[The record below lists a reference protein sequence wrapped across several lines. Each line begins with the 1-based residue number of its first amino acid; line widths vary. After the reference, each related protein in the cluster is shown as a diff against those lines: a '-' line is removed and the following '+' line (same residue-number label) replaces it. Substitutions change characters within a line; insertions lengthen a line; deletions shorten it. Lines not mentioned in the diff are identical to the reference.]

1 MEETAEIE
9 ATRVEPAAEVSPEAE
24 PGAVYDLHIKV
35 PEEMR
40 PILFNATQLAYQ
52 LGDIPKPALV
62 YLMNLFIGWGL
73 HIQKEKWL
81 VRMGY
86 R

>member
-1 MEETAEIE
+1 MEE
-9 ATRVEPAAEVSPEAE
+9 AAEVEATEVEPSTGVSQESE

-40 PILFNATQLAYQ
+40 TVLQKATELAYRS
-52 LGDIPKPALV
+52 GYIPKPALV
-62 YLMNLFIGWGL
+62 NLMNLFIGWGL
-73 HIQKEKWL
+73 HIQKQKWL
-81 VRMGY
+81 IKMGY

>member
-1 MEETAEIE
+1 MEETVEMG
-9 ATRVEPAAEVSPEAE
+9 ATEVRPSTEVSQESE

-40 PILFNATQLAYQ
+40 TVLQNATELAYRS
-52 LGDIPKPALV
+52 GYVPKPALV
-62 YLMNLFIGWGL
+62 NLMNLYIGWGL
-73 HIQKEKWL
+73 HIQKQKWL
-81 VRMGY
+81 IRMGY